1 MIGKG
6 KGKGKPK
13 AKVMGKSKGKGNAA
27 VAVKYVELKP
37 NLCVALRTV
46 FYYSADPPW
55 DGYLDLVSPLRPF
68 FTECI
73 ARIIF
78 LDGQMC
84 TLYKYIYIYTE
95 YKVHIA

>member
-46 FYYSADPPW
+46 FYYSADPP
-55 DGYLDLVSPLRPF
+55 
-68 FTECI
+68 
-73 ARIIF
+73 
-78 LDGQMC
+78 
-84 TLYKYIYIYTE
+84 
-95 YKVHIA
+95 